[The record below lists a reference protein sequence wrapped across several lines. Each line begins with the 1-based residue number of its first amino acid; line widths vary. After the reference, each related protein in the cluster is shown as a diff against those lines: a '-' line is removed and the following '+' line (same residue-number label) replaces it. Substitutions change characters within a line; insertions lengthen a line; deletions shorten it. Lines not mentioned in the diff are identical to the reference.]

1 MRARIILYTS
11 RSNKEPI
18 TLPMRVGVTPLWMR
32 RSLAV
37 LPLGLAVSMLA
48 HPAPA
53 TFAIE
58 EHAAATNAATLT
70 VNGQWPTQCPPSLKN
85 VTLDG
90 TDMRIDAGSDLT
102 LCDRT
107 SSPFS
112 IELNPALAVDKTS
125 LDPGIYHVSF
135 YAADGAGSSPKLR
148 AFTLLDHSAQDAAS
162 IVPESGFWFTSNNG
176 DASANRTV
184 LSVESQDGQLSIALM
199 SYDAIGQPVWYFG
212 AAAFNGHIAHVPL
225 IHIVGGTD
233 PFDASA
239 SSAHGDSMM
248 TLDLQFESGA
258 HALAWL
264 GRERGGA
271 DDSTLQL
278 QPLDIVRLP
287 LSDSSDGQAWQG
299 DWVLV
304 ADTDEATPQRLHLT
318 QYRAVDA
325 QHFEVSDPAG
335 ATVLS
340 CTRES
345 SQPEWPPSSCSLRQ
359 SNGTLS
365 GAFDSVALS
374 RMDGIAQSGSTIH
387 LLRISR

>member
-1 MRARIILYTS
+1 
-11 RSNKEPI
+11 
-18 TLPMRVGVTPLWMR
+18 MR

-37 LPLGLAVSMLA
+37 LPLGLAVSVL
-48 HPAPA
+48 
-53 TFAIE
+53 T
-58 EHAAATNAATLT
+58 HAAAATYTIEQHAATATNASMLT
-70 VNGQWPTQCPPSLKN
+70 VNGQWPTQCTPSLKN

-102 LCDRT
+102 LCDRK

-112 IELNPALAVDKTS
+112 IELNPALAVDKPS
-125 LDPGIYHVSF
+125 LDPDIYHVSF

-148 AFTLLDHSAQDAAS
+148 AFTLLDRSAPDAPS

-176 DASANRTV
+176 DATANRTV
-184 LSVESQDGQLSIALM
+184 LSVELQEGQLSVALM
-199 SYDAIGQPVWYFG
+199 SYDTVGQPVWYFG
-212 AAAFNGHIAHVPL
+212 AASFNGHIAHVPL
-225 IHIVGGTD
+225 IHIVGGND
-233 PFDASA
+233 PFDTSA
-239 SSAHGDSMM
+239 QGAHGDSML

-264 GRERGGA
+264 GRERGSI

-278 QPLDIVRLP
+278 QSLDIVRLP
-287 LSDSSDGQAWQG
+287 LSETSDGQAWQG

-304 ADTDEATPQRLHLT
+304 ADAEQATPQRLHLT

-335 ATVLS
+335 TAVLS

-359 SNGTLS
+359 SNATAAS
-365 GAFDSVALS
+365 TFDSVALS
-374 RMDGIAQSGSTIH
+374 RMDGLDGNGVALH
-387 LLRISR
+387 LLRVSH

>member
-1 MRARIILYTS
+1 
-11 RSNKEPI
+11 
-18 TLPMRVGVTPLWMR
+18 MRVGATPSWMR

-48 HPAPA
+48 HGASA
-53 TFAIE
+53 TYAIE
-58 EHAAATNAATLT
+58 EHASTLT
-70 VNGQWPTQCPPSLKN
+70 VNGEWPTQCPPSLKT

-102 LCDRT
+102 LCDRK

-125 LDPGIYHVSF
+125 LDPGIYRVSF

-148 AFTLLDHSAQDAAS
+148 AFTLLDHSAPDAAS

-184 LSVESQDGQLSIALM
+184 LSMESEDGQLSIALM
-199 SYDAIGQPVWYFG
+199 SYDTIGQPVWYFG
-212 AAAFNGHIAHVPL
+212 AASFNGHIAHVPL
-225 IHIVGGTD
+225 IHIVGGND
-233 PFDASA
+233 PFDTSA
-239 SSAHGDSMM
+239 QGAHGDWML

-264 GRERGGA
+264 GRERGSI

-278 QPLDIVRLP
+278 HPLDIVRLP
-287 LSDSSDGQAWQG
+287 LSETSDGQAWQG

-304 ADTDEATPQRLHLT
+304 ADAEESTPQRLHLT
-318 QYRAVDA
+318 QYRAIDA
-325 QHFEVSDPAG
+325 QHFELSDPAG

-359 SNGTLS
+359 FDGTVS
-365 GAFDSVALS
+365 GAFDSVALA
-374 RMDGIAQSGSTIH
+374 RMDGIAQSGSAIH
-387 LLRISR
+387 LLRISH

>member
-1 MRARIILYTS
+1 MRA
-11 RSNKEPI
+11 
-18 TLPMRVGVTPLWMR
+18 GVTTRWMR
-32 RSLAV
+32 RSLAMV
-37 LPLGLAVSMLA
+37 PLGLAVSML
-48 HPAPA
+48 
-53 TFAIE
+53 T
-58 EHAAATNAATLT
+58 HAATPYAIAEHVAANASILT

-90 TDMRIDAGSDLT
+90 TDLRIDAGSDLT
-102 LCDRT
+102 LCDRKAA
-107 SSPFS
+107 PFS
-112 IELNPALAVDKTS
+112 IELNPALALDKTS
-125 LDPGIYHVSF
+125 LDPGIYRVSF

-148 AFTLLDHSAQDAAS
+148 AFTLLDHSAPDATA

-184 LSVESQDGQLSIALM
+184 LSVELQDGQLSVALM
-199 SYDAIGQPVWYFG
+199 SYDTIGQPVWYFG

-233 PFDASA
+233 PFDASE
-239 SSAHGDSMM
+239 SSAHGDSML
-248 TLDLQFESGA
+248 TLDMQFESGA

-264 GRERGGA
+264 GRQRGGA

-287 LSDSSDGQAWQG
+287 LSETRDGQAWQG

-304 ADTDEATPQRLHLT
+304 ADNEEATPQRLHLT
-318 QYRAVDA
+318 QYRAADA
-325 QHFEVSDPAG
+325 QHFELSDASG
-335 ATVLS
+335 TTVVS
-340 CTRES
+340 CTREPT
-345 SQPEWPPSSCSLRQ
+345 QPEWPPSSCSLRQ

-374 RMDGIAQSGSTIH
+374 RMDGVDATGTGIH
-387 LLRISR
+387 LLRISH